1 MHNYEEG
8 RTRQLTYLALHSQ
21 AAAAKPIA
29 APTTMPETAA
39 SPTPLHLESEP
50 ELLEADA
57 DSARE
62 RRVRT

>member
-1 MHNYEEG
+1 MRAYAF
-8 RTRQLTYLALHSQ
+8 RSFLALHSR
-21 AAAAKPIA
+21 AAAARRDAKPIA

-39 SPTPLHLESEP
+39 SPRPLHLESEP

-62 RRVRT
+62 R